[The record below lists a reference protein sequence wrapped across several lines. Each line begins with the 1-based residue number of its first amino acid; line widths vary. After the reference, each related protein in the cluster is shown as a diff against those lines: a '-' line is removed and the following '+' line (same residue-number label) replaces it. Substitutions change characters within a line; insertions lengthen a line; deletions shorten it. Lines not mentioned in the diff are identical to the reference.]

1 MAHEQPQALADLTP
15 PAQLP
20 WFRRLVARLLGRGL
34 TRLQAQHR
42 DSWSLGHATGY
53 EAGRQVLVIRDSR
66 PDTTAVPGQDD
77 NLFDDW
83 RLPLTAELK
92 KRFKADVAQRLPT
105 EAQPSA
111 AQWKLIFS
119 DTPSTCVV
127 AGAGAG
133 KSTSLVLRILLLRH
147 YLGYELD
154 AMTVVTFTRESRKDF
169 IKRLLQVFAQWQ
181 INLQP
186 VQARELVR
194 TFHSR
199 ILPLVRSLPGFGQV
213 RAFETLGNEMPA
225 GREAEAD
232 SNPFDL
238 RLNDAQR
245 QQLNQCYSSLLGE
258 SPRFA
263 ELVGLLR
270 SEALQLK
277 PLDPNNPDV
286 QKRAQVTQLAA
297 QRDDELCD
305 VIEDL
310 WFAAGA
316 WPIKGIEP
324 CRETVDIRG
333 SRFHVHSESN
343 KTQIN
348 GHNGRYAAGG
358 HTELPP
364 NISHMEVHI
373 GFRAVADN
381 RYLPTGLADG
391 APLQHFLLPAG
402 QNHRFADRM
411 FEGQSGTALQC
422 VVLEHPQGRQDRL
435 YETVGLGPVF
445 RFHAEAQRAEFAAS
459 TMQRHGQP
467 IHQAGG
473 RGFLEELV
481 LLSRLV
487 DGRFPENRQYA
498 LGTVTDRRVDPRV
511 ASPVVMLAPGGR
523 VVADDEGVLV
533 VLAVL
538 RQQAEQDLR
547 ESKVARHL
555 LQDGAPLQ
563 FST

>member
-1 MAHEQPQALADLTP
+1 MVGCCTQFLRP
-15 PAQLP
+15 P
-20 WFRRLVARLLGRGL
+20 
-34 TRLQAQHR
+34 
-42 DSWSLGHATGY
+42 
-53 EAGRQVLVIRDSR
+53 
-66 PDTTAVPGQDD
+66 
-77 NLFDDW
+77 
-83 RLPLTAELK
+83 
-92 KRFKADVAQRLPT
+92 
-105 EAQPSA
+105 
-111 AQWKLIFS
+111 
-119 DTPSTCVV
+119 
-127 AGAGAG
+127 
-133 KSTSLVLRILLLRH
+133 
-147 YLGYELD
+147 
-154 AMTVVTFTRESRKDF
+154 
-169 IKRLLQVFAQWQ
+169 
-181 INLQP
+181 
-186 VQARELVR
+186 
-194 TFHSR
+194 
-199 ILPLVRSLPGFGQV
+199 
-213 RAFETLGNEMPA
+213 
-225 GREAEAD
+225 
-232 SNPFDL
+232 
-238 RLNDAQR
+238 
-245 QQLNQCYSSLLGE
+245 
-258 SPRFA
+258 
-263 ELVGLLR
+263 
-270 SEALQLK
+270 
-277 PLDPNNPDV
+277 
-286 QKRAQVTQLAA
+286 
-297 QRDDELCD
+297 
-305 VIEDL
+305 
-310 WFAAGA
+310 
-316 WPIKGIEP
+316 
-324 CRETVDIRG
+324 
-333 SRFHVHSESN
+333 
-343 KTQIN
+343 TQIN

-435 YETVGLGPVF
+435 HETVGLGPVF